1 MSPVDQGRSVLK
13 IGIVGCGNIADNHV
27 KSYASF
33 DDVEITAVCDVDLAR
48 AEEFAA
54 ARGIPNAVASA
65 GAMFDLGVDA
75 ISVCTPHPT
84 HEAIVTEAA
93 GRVVDVLCEKP
104 LSIDAAAAR
113 RMIDA
118 SAARGIIL
126 STVFQRRFWG
136 AAVKVRQAIDSG
148 ELGVPMFGDC
158 QVRLNRGSE
167 YYDSAPW
174 RGTWAAD
181 GGGVLMT
188 QAVHYVDLLQWFMGE
203 PVEVYAK
210 AGNFTH
216 GDAIEVE
223 DTASAVITFAS
234 GAIATLGA
242 TVSASPSLGAEIT
255 LTGTSGSTI
264 RLAEYPEGSDAT
276 LDIWATAGEKHA
288 HSTLVETGFQPDKNV
303 NQVNHDL
310 ELFHRLQLSDFV
322 ESVRER
328 RRPAVTGG
336 DAINSLLII
345 EAVYESA
352 RTGQPVSLAELA
364 PSSPL
369 KHLEQLRQAV
379 N

>member
-1 MSPVDQGRSVLK
+1 MSPVDTERSSLK

-33 DDVEITAVCDVDLAR
+33 DGVEILAVCDVDLAR
-48 AEEFAA
+48 ARGFAA
-54 ARGIPNAVASA
+54 ERAIPNAVESA
-65 GAMFDLGVDA
+65 EAMFDLGVDA

-93 GRVVDVLCEKP
+93 RRGVDVLCEKP
-104 LSIDAAAAR
+104 LSIDAAAAH
-113 RMIDA
+113 RMIDVA
-118 SAARGIIL
+118 ETSGVIL

-136 AAVKVRQAIDSG
+136 AAVKVRNAIDSG
-148 ELGVPMFGDC
+148 ELGVPMLGDC
-158 QVRLNRGSE
+158 QVRLGRGDE
-167 YYDSAPW
+167 YYNSAPW

-203 PVEVYAK
+203 PVQVYGK

-223 DTASAVITFAS
+223 DTASAVITFSS
-234 GAIATLGA
+234 GAVATLGA
-242 TVSASPSLGAEIT
+242 TVSATPSLGAEIT
-255 LTGTSGSTI
+255 VTGTSGATI
-264 RLAEYPEGSDAT
+264 KLAEYPEGSDAT

-288 HSTLVETGFQPDKNV
+288 QSTLVESGFQPDKSV

-310 ELFHRLQLSDFV
+310 EDFHRLQLSDFV
-322 ESVRER
+322 DSVRSR
-328 RRPAVTGG
+328 RRPAVTGR
-336 DAINSLLII
+336 DAVNSLLII

-352 RTGQPVSLAELA
+352 RTGLPVSLADLA
-364 PSSPL
+364 PNAPL
-369 KHLEQLRQAV
+369 KHLEQLSPAT

>member
-1 MSPVDQGRSVLK
+1 MSPVDQGRSMLK

-48 AEEFAA
+48 AEEFAET
-54 ARGIPNAVASA
+54 RGVPNAVASA

-84 HEAIVTEAA
+84 HEAIVIEAA
-93 GRVVDVLCEKP
+93 GRGVDVLCEKP
-104 LSIDAAAAR
+104 LSIDAEAAR
-113 RMIDA
+113 RMIAAADA
-118 SAARGIIL
+118 HDIIL
-126 STVFQRRFWG
+126 STVFQRRFWS
-136 AAVKVRQAIDSG
+136 AAVTIRQAIDAG

-188 QAVHYVDLLQWFMGE
+188 QAVHYVDLLQWFMGR

-255 LTGTSGSTI
+255 ITGTSGSTI

-276 LDIWATAGEKHA
+276 IDIWATASQNHA
-288 HSTLVETGFQPDKNV
+288 HSTLVDEGFQPDKNV

-310 ELFHRLQLSDFV
+310 ELFHRLQLEDFV

-328 RRPAVTGG
+328 CRPAVTGS

-352 RTGQPVSLAELA
+352 RTGHPIPLEDSP
-364 PSSPL
+364 PSAPL
-369 KHLEQLRQAV
+369 KHLGQLSPAV
-379 N
+379 S